1 MINKKIIF
9 TSLTV
14 ICISNCNIVS
24 AEDKVSNESYF
35 PSNQIEKW
43 ERDILEKADR
53 DIPVGD
59 IKANDGKIFR
69 SSTGLW
75 SWRDGIICIT
85 DSHAKSP
92 LFNNGHAGIVA
103 AAPYYDATIEA
114 NPNDG
119 VQPKYGKWDER
130 FEGSK
135 VYQYGVTKTSV
146 IQDQNAAIW
155 AAKQIN
161 KPYNHNFFDIGRRD
175 RFYCSQLVWAAYK
188 DISGIDIGTW
198 EWGHAIHPFELMN
211 SKETT
216 LLYRNK

>member
-69 SSTGLW
+69 SSTGL
-75 SWRDGIICIT
+75 
-85 DSHAKSP
+85 
-92 LFNNGHAGIVA
+92 
-103 AAPYYDATIEA
+103 
-114 NPNDG
+114 
-119 VQPKYGKWDER
+119 
-130 FEGSK
+130 
-135 VYQYGVTKTSV
+135 
-146 IQDQNAAIW
+146 
-155 AAKQIN
+155 
-161 KPYNHNFFDIGRRD
+161 
-175 RFYCSQLVWAAYK
+175 
-188 DISGIDIGTW
+188 
-198 EWGHAIHPFELMN
+198 
-211 SKETT
+211 
-216 LLYRNK
+216 